1 MRALQRSPLTRT
13 TATVLAGFG
22 IALSAGC
29 SSTPEVDGA
38 TAQRTYQPILQE
50 IADATATA
58 AKVSWTRS
66 TESSIGATT
75 DGCTW
80 FSGTL
85 ESKTDLRKTP
95 GWDQVGASI
104 EGILKKHG
112 FEPVTPSELKGGY
125 TGIESSDDK
134 GGHLMI
140 SSKGETDLSIAVP
153 VTDAC

>member
-1 MRALQRSPLTRT
+1 MRDPQRSPLAPLVAMVVT
-13 TATVLAGFG
+13 G
-22 IALSAGC
+22 IGVALSAGC

-38 TAQRTYQPILQE
+38 TAQRTYSPILQE

-66 TESSIGATT
+66 TPSSIGATT

-85 ESKTDLRKTP
+85 ESKTDLRRTP
-95 GWDQVGASI
+95 GWDKVSASI
-104 EGILKKHG
+104 EGILNKHG
-112 FEPVTPSELKGGY
+112 FDALTPSELKGGY
-125 TGIESSDDK
+125 TGLESRDAK

-140 SSKGETDLSIAVP
+140 SSKGPTDLRIAVP
-153 VTDAC
+153 VTDPC